1 MSAAQPT
8 AAEPVRVMLVD
19 DYQVVRDGLRAALGR
34 ENDMT
39 IVGEA
44 ASAKEAVRVAREC
57 RPEVVIMDVRLGGS
71 NGIEATRDIRAE
83 DPKVRVLMLTSFAD
97 DEALYA
103 SVMAGASG
111 FVLKQVRLDALI
123 SAIRAIAAGEHLIS
137 EGETRAVVS
146 RLERGKHL
154 HHDPRLAALTGQ
166 EERVLGLVAEG
177 LTNRQISE
185 TLGLTEKTVKN
196 YLSNI
201 LGKLEVQR
209 RAEAAAYFARH
220 QGKDG

>member
-1 MSAAQPT
+1 
-8 AAEPVRVMLVD
+8 
-19 DYQVVRDGLRAALGR
+19 
-34 ENDMT
+34 
-39 IVGEA
+39 
-44 ASAKEAVRVAREC
+44 
-57 RPEVVIMDVRLGGS
+57 
-71 NGIEATRDIRAE
+71 
-83 DPKVRVLMLTSFAD
+83 MLTSFAD

-111 FVLKQVRLDALI
+111 FVLKQVR
-123 SAIRAIAAGEHLIS
+123 
-137 EGETRAVVS
+137 RAVVS

>member
-111 FVLKQVRLDALI
+111 FVLKQVR
-123 SAIRAIAAGEHLIS
+123 
-137 EGETRAVVS
+137 RAVVS

>member
-1 MSAAQPT
+1 
-8 AAEPVRVMLVD
+8 
-19 DYQVVRDGLRAALGR
+19 
-34 ENDMT
+34 
-39 IVGEA
+39 
-44 ASAKEAVRVAREC
+44 
-57 RPEVVIMDVRLGGS
+57 
-71 NGIEATRDIRAE
+71 
-83 DPKVRVLMLTSFAD
+83 
-97 DEALYA
+97 
-103 SVMAGASG
+103 MAGASG
-111 FVLKQVRLDALI
+111 FVLKQVR
-123 SAIRAIAAGEHLIS
+123 
-137 EGETRAVVS
+137 RAVVS

>member
-1 MSAAQPT
+1 MSAALPT
-8 AAEPVRVMLVD
+8 AATPVRVMLVD
-19 DYQVVRDGLRAALGR
+19 DYQVVRDGLRATLSR
-34 ENDMT
+34 EGDMT

-44 ASAKEAVRVAREC
+44 ASASEAVRVARAC

-71 NGIEATRDIRAE
+71 SGIEATRNIRAD
-83 DPKVRVLMLTSFAD
+83 DPNVKVLMLTSFTD

-111 FVLKQVRLDALI
+111 FVLKQIRLDGLI
-123 SAIRAIAAGEHLIS
+123 SAIRAVAAGETLIS

-154 HHDPRLAALTGQ
+154 LHDARLATLTGQ
-166 EERVLGLVAEG
+166 EERVLGLIAEG
-177 LTNRQISE
+177 RTNRQISE
-185 TLGLTEKTVKN
+185 ALGLAEKTVKN

-220 QGKDG
+220 QGEDI

>member
-1 MSAAQPT
+1 VSAAQPT

-111 FVLKQVRLDALI
+111 FVLKQVR
-123 SAIRAIAAGEHLIS
+123 
-137 EGETRAVVS
+137 RAVVS